1 MAFIETIDEVEATGE
16 LEALYRRGRDPRS
29 GEVDNILKIHSLH
42 PAGLAAHL
50 ELYTTA
56 MRGTV
61 SLRKVDRELIAFVVS
76 QINDC
81 HY

>member
-1 MAFIETIDEVEATGE
+1 MAFIRTIDEAEAKGE
-16 LEALYRRGRDPRS
+16 LQALYRRGGDQAS
-29 GEVDNILKIHSLH
+29 GQVDNILKIHSLH

-50 ELYTTA
+50 ELYTAA
-56 MRGTV
+56 MRGTA